1 MLYIAQK
8 LRHFFTNY
16 FFAMKSFLTAS
27 ALVFLFALHFA
38 QTSSA
43 QQATTTEKAP
53 ATATATIAGKTSGM
67 QKFIGFF
74 TFYWDAKTDKIW
86 LEVDKSR
93 LGEEFLYVVSLP
105 QGVGSNDIGLDRGQ
119 LSGERVVRLER
130 HGPKLLLVEP
140 NLNFRAITTD
150 PNEQR
155 AVGESFAKSVL
166 FGFKI
171 DVEDANTVLVD
182 ASAFFLRD
190 PHGVAATLKRAG
202 QGVYTIAP
210 DQSAMYLARTKSF
223 PKNSEWEV
231 TLTFTGEPTGQFI
244 REVTPT
250 PQIVSVREHHSF
262 IELPALK
269 ETQSGNA
276 QGYTMR
282 EFDPRSGYFPMRFMD
297 YSTPIDQ
304 PIVKRYIT
312 RHRLQKKNPSAP
324 KSEVIEPIVY
334 YIDNAAPEP
343 IRSALF
349 EGATWW
355 NEAFEAAGF
364 LNAFQVKIL
373 PDTADPMD
381 VRYNVVQWV
390 HRSTRGWSY
399 GGGITDP
406 RTGEILKG
414 HVTLGSLRVR
424 QDFLIA
430 SGIIAAYE
438 EGKKVP
444 DGLQKMALARLRQL
458 SAHEIGHTL
467 GLAHNFA
474 ASTMGAEGR
483 SSVMDYPHPKIE
495 GDAASGTFTLANA
508 YASGIGEWDK
518 ISIAYGYA
526 EFSTNENQA
535 LKNILD
541 DAHKRGFYFL
551 SDEDARPAGGAHPTT
566 HLWDN
571 GKNAIDELKRLM
583 NVRAEILKRFGANNI
598 PQGRPLSTL
607 DETLVPMYFLHRYQV
622 EAVSKILGGLD
633 YRYAVRG
640 DGQTITASI
649 SGDEQRRALDALLA
663 TISPDAL
670 ALPES
675 LLKLI
680 PPPAYGYNRTRETF
694 KNRTGLAFDALA
706 PAEAAATFTTS
717 FLLHPERAA
726 RLVEYSA
733 RDNSLP
739 SLSETIDKLL
749 AATWKAPTQQQS
761 YKAEVQRTVNA
772 AVLQSLMRLAQDDDA
787 SAQTRATALL
797 RLDNLRTW
805 LDGKR
810 KSLKDDAT
818 KAAFLLASVQIA
830 EFVKNPTVV
839 VVPKPLAV
847 PPGQPIGCGE

>member
-1 MLYIAQK
+1 MK
-8 LRHFFTNY
+8 LFFT
-16 FFAMKSFLTAS
+16 AS
-27 ALVFLFALHFA
+27 TLIASLALHSV
-38 QTSSA
+38 TNVSA
-43 QQATTTEKAP
+43 QQAAQQSTPAAP
-53 ATATATIAGKTSGM
+53 VTIATKTAGM

-86 LEVDKSR
+86 LEVEKSR
-93 LGEEFLYVVSLP
+93 LNQEFLYAVSLP

-140 NLNFRAITTD
+140 NLSFRAVTTN

-190 PHGVAATLKRAG
+190 AHGVAATLKRTG
-202 QGVYTIAP
+202 QGVYAVAT
-210 DQSAMYLARTKSF
+210 DQSAVFMPRTKSF
-223 PKNSEWEV
+223 PKNSEWEA

-244 REVTPT
+244 RDVTPT

-262 IELPALK
+262 IELPALT
-269 ETQSGNA
+269 EAQSGNA
-276 QGYTMR
+276 QGHKMR
-282 EFDPRSGYFPMRFMD
+282 EFDPRSGYFPMSYMD
-297 YSTPIDQ
+297 YSTPISE
-304 PIVKRYIT
+304 PIVKRFIT
-312 RHRLQKKNPSAP
+312 RHRLQKKNPLAA
-324 KSEVIEPIVY
+324 KSEVVEPIVY

-373 PDTADPMD
+373 PDSADPMD
-381 VRYNVVQWV
+381 VRYNLVQWV

-399 GGGITDP
+399 GSSINDP

-438 EGKKVP
+438 DGKTVP
-444 DGLQKMALARLRQL
+444 DALQKMALARLRQL

-495 GDAASGTFTLANA
+495 GDAATGAFTLSNA

-526 EFSTNENQA
+526 EFPTNEKQA
-535 LKNILD
+535 LNNILD
-541 DAHKRGFYFL
+541 DAHKRGFYFIT
-551 SDEDARPAGGAHPTT
+551 DEDSRPAGGAHPAG

-571 GKNAIDELKRLM
+571 GKNAIDELTRLM
-583 NVRAEILKRFGANNI
+583 TVRSEILKRFGANNI
-598 PQGRPLSTL
+598 PQGRPLSML

-640 DGQTITASI
+640 DGQTVTASI
-649 SGDEQRRALDALLA
+649 SGDEQRRALDALLS
-663 TISPDAL
+663 TISADAL

-680 PPPAYGYNRTRETF
+680 PPPAFGYSRTREAF

-726 RLVEYSA
+726 RLVEHNS

-739 SLSETIDKLL
+739 SLGETIDKLL
-749 AATWKAPTQQQS
+749 AATWKAPTPGQS
-761 YKAEVQRTVNA
+761 YKAEVQRTVNT
-772 AVLQSLMRLAQDDDA
+772 AVLQSLMRLVQDDDA
-787 SAQTRATALL
+787 SAQTRAIALL
-797 RLDNLRTW
+797 RLDDLRTW

-830 EFVKNPTVV
+830 EFVKNPKTVS
-839 VVPKPLAV
+839 VPKPLAV

>member
-1 MLYIAQK
+1 
-8 LRHFFTNY
+8 
-16 FFAMKSFLTAS
+16 MKSFLTAS
-27 ALVFLFALHFA
+27 ALVFLFALNFA

-43 QQATTTEKAP
+43 QQVPTTEKAP
-53 ATATATIAGKTSGM
+53 SPAATIAGKTSGM
-67 QKFIGFF
+67 QKFTGFF

-86 LEVDKSR
+86 LEVEKSR
-93 LGEEFLYVVSLP
+93 LGEEFLYAVSLP

-171 DVEDANTVLVD
+171 DTEEGSKVLVD

-190 PHGVAATLKRAG
+190 AHGVAATLKRTG
-202 QGVYTIAP
+202 QGAYSVVA
-210 DQSAMYLARTKSF
+210 DQSAVFMPRTKSF
-223 PKNSEWEV
+223 PKNTEWEV

-244 REVTPT
+244 RDVTPT
-250 PQIVSVREHHSF
+250 PQVVSVREHHSF
-262 IELPALK
+262 IELPILN
-269 ETQSGNA
+269 ETQNGNA
-276 QGYTMR
+276 QGYKMR
-282 EFDPRSGYFPMRFMD
+282 EFDPRSGYFPMSYMD
-297 YSTPIDQ
+297 YSTPISE
-304 PIVKRYIT
+304 PIMKRFIT

-324 KSEVIEPIVY
+324 KSEVVQPIVY

-373 PDTADPMD
+373 PDSADPMD

-390 HRSTRGWSY
+390 HRATRGWSY

-430 SGIIAAYE
+430 SGIIAVYE
-438 EGKKVP
+438 EGKNVP

-495 GDAASGTFTLANA
+495 GDAASGMFTLANA

-571 GKNAIDELKRLM
+571 GKNAIDELTRLM
-583 NVRAEILKRFGANNI
+583 TVRAEILKRFGVNNI
-598 PQGRPLSTL
+598 RQGQPLSTL

-663 TISPDAL
+663 TISPDVL

-726 RLVEYSA
+726 RLVEHNS

-739 SLSETIDKLL
+739 SLGETIDKLL
-749 AATWKAPTQQQS
+749 AATWKAPTLGQS
-761 YKAEVQRTVNA
+761 YKAEVQRSVNT
-772 AVLQSLMRLAQDDDA
+772 AVLQSLMRLVQDDDA
-787 SAQTRATALL
+787 SAQTRAIALL
-797 RLDNLRTW
+797 RLDDLRTW

-830 EFVKNPTVV
+830 EFVKNPKTVV
-839 VVPKPLAV
+839 LPKPLAV

>member
-1 MLYIAQK
+1 MK
-8 LRHFFTNY
+8 LFFI
-16 FFAMKSFLTAS
+16 AS
-27 ALVFLFALHFA
+27 ALIAFFALHSI
-38 QTSSA
+38 TNVSA
-43 QQATTTEKAP
+43 QQAVQQTTP
-53 ATATATIAGKTSGM
+53 AAAATIASKTAGM
-67 QKFIGFF
+67 QKFTGFF
-74 TFYWDAKTDKIW
+74 TFYWDPKTDKIW
-86 LEVDKSR
+86 LEVEKSR
-93 LGEEFLYVVSLP
+93 FDREFLYAVSLP

-140 NLNFRAITTD
+140 NLAFRAVTTD

-190 PHGVAATLKRAG
+190 AHGVAPALKRTG

-244 REVTPT
+244 RDVTPT
-250 PQIVSVREHHSF
+250 PQTVSVREHHSF
-262 IELPALK
+262 IALPALN
-269 ETQSGNA
+269 EEQS
-276 QGYTMR
+276 YKMR
-282 EFDPRSGYFPMRFMD
+282 EFDPRSGYFPMSYMD
-297 YSTPIDQ
+297 YSTPISE
-304 PIVKRYIT
+304 PIVKRFIT
-312 RHRLQKKNPSAP
+312 RHRLQKKNPLAA
-324 KSEVIEPIVY
+324 KSEVVQPIVY

-373 PDTADPMD
+373 PDSADPMD

-390 HRSTRGWSY
+390 HRATRGWSY

-438 EGKKVP
+438 EGKTVP
-444 DGLQKMALARLRQL
+444 DALQKMALSRLRQL

-495 GDAASGTFTLANA
+495 GDAATGAFTLSNA

-526 EFSTNENQA
+526 EFPTNEKQS

-541 DAHKRGFYFL
+541 DAHKRGFYFIT
-551 SDEDARPAGGAHPTT
+551 DEDSRPAGGAHPAG

-571 GKNAIDELKRLM
+571 GKNAIDELTRLM

-598 PQGRPLSTL
+598 SQGRPLSTL

-640 DGQTITASI
+640 DGQTVTASI
-649 SGDEQRRALDALLA
+649 SGDEQRRALDALLS
-663 TISPDAL
+663 TISADAL

-680 PPPAYGYNRTRETF
+680 PPPAYGYNRTREAF

-726 RLVEYSA
+726 RLVEHNS

-739 SLSETIDKLL
+739 SLGETIDKLL
-749 AATWKAPTQQQS
+749 AATWKAPTPVQS
-761 YKAEVQRTVNA
+761 YKAEVQRTVNT
-772 AVLQSLMRLAQDDDA
+772 AVLQSLMRLVQDDDA
-787 SAQTRATALL
+787 SAQTRAIALL
-797 RLDNLRTW
+797 RLDDLRTW
-805 LDGKR
+805 LEGKR
-810 KSLKDDAT
+810 KSVKDDAT
-818 KAAFLLASVQIA
+818 KAAYLLASVQIA
-830 EFVKNPTVV
+830 EFVKNPKTVS
-839 VVPKPLAV
+839 VPKPIAV
-847 PPGQPIGCGE
+847 PPGQPIGCE

>member
-1 MLYIAQK
+1 
-8 LRHFFTNY
+8 
-16 FFAMKSFLTAS
+16 MKSFFTVSVFAFLL
-27 ALVFLFALHFA
+27 ALSIVHNTSA
-38 QTSSA
+38 QTTT
-43 QQATTTEKAP
+43 QATEKTTA
-53 ATATATIAGKTSGM
+53 AATIATKTAGM
-67 QKFIGFF
+67 QKFTGFF

-93 LGEEFLYVVSLP
+93 FDREFLYAVSLP

-140 NLNFRAITTD
+140 NLAFRAVTTD

-190 PHGVAATLKRAG
+190 AHGVAPALKRAG
-202 QGVYTIAP
+202 QGVYAVVA

-244 REVTPT
+244 RDVTPT

-262 IELPALK
+262 IALPALN
-269 ETQSGNA
+269 EEQS
-276 QGYTMR
+276 YKMR
-282 EFDPRSGYFPMRFMD
+282 EFDPRSGYFPMSYMD
-297 YSTPIDQ
+297 YSTPISE
-304 PIVKRYIT
+304 PIVKRFIT
-312 RHRLQKKNPSAP
+312 RHRLQKKNPLAA
-324 KSEVIEPIVY
+324 KSEVVQPIVY

-364 LNAFQVKIL
+364 LNGFQVKIL
-373 PDTADPMD
+373 PDSADPMD

-390 HRSTRGWSY
+390 HRATRGWSY
-399 GGGITDP
+399 GGSITDP

-438 EGKKVP
+438 EGKTVP
-444 DGLQKMALARLRQL
+444 DALQKMALSRLKQL

-474 ASTMGAEGR
+474 ASVMGSEGR

-495 GDAASGTFTLANA
+495 GDAATGTFTLANA

-526 EFSTNENQA
+526 EFTTNEKQA
-535 LKNILD
+535 LKNIVD

-551 SDEDARPAGGAHPTT
+551 SDEDARPVGGAHPTT

-571 GKNAIDELKRLM
+571 GKNAIDELTRLM
-583 NVRAEILKRFGANNI
+583 TVRAEILKRFGVNNI

-649 SGDEQRRALDALLA
+649 SGDEQRRALDALLS
-663 TISPDAL
+663 TISADAL

-680 PPPAYGYNRTRETF
+680 PPPAYGYNRTREAF

-726 RLVEYSA
+726 RLVEHHS

-739 SLSETIDKLL
+739 SLGETIDKLL
-749 AATWKAPTQQQS
+749 AATWKAPTPGQS
-761 YKAEVQRTVNA
+761 YKAEVQRTVNT
-772 AVLQSLMRLAQDDDA
+772 AVLQSLMRLVQDDDA
-787 SAQTRATALL
+787 SAQTRAIALL
-797 RLDNLRTW
+797 RLDDLRGW

-810 KSLKDDAT
+810 KSLKDDGT
-818 KAAFLLASVQIA
+818 KAAYLLASVQIA
-830 EFVKNPTVV
+830 EFVKNPKTAS
-839 VVPKPLAV
+839 VPKPLAV

>member
-1 MLYIAQK
+1 
-8 LRHFFTNY
+8 
-16 FFAMKSFLTAS
+16 MKSFFAAS
-27 ALVFLFALHFA
+27 AFVVLLSLSFV
-38 QTSSA
+38 QKTSA
-43 QQATTTEKAP
+43 QQQATEKAP
-53 ATATATIAGKTSGM
+53 AAAATIAGKTSGM
-67 QKFIGFF
+67 QKFTGFF

-86 LEVDKSR
+86 LEVEKSR
-93 LGEEFLYVVSLP
+93 LGEEFLYAVSLP

-140 NLNFRAITTD
+140 NLSFRAVTTN

-155 AVGESFAKSVL
+155 AVAESFAKSVL

-190 PHGVAATLKRAG
+190 AHGVAATLKRTG
-202 QGVYTIAP
+202 QGAYSVVA

-231 TLTFTGEPTGQFI
+231 TLTFAGEAAGQFI

-250 PQIVSVREHHSF
+250 PNIVSVREHHSF
-262 IELPALK
+262 IELPALS
-269 ETQSGNA
+269 ETLSGNA
-276 QGYTMR
+276 LSVAAQGYKMR
-282 EFDPRSGYFPMRFMD
+282 EFDPRSGFFPMSFMD
-297 YSTPIDQ
+297 YSTPISE

-312 RHRLQKKNPSAP
+312 RHRLEKKNPGAA
-324 KSEVIEPIVY
+324 KSDVVQPIVY

-364 LNAFQVKIL
+364 QNAFQVKIL
-373 PDTADPMD
+373 PDSADPMD

-399 GGGITDP
+399 GGSIIDP

-438 EGKKVP
+438 DGKTVP
-444 DGLQKMALARLRQL
+444 DALQKMALSRLKQL

-467 GLAHNFA
+467 GLSHNFA
-474 ASTMGAEGR
+474 ASVMGAEGR

-495 GDAASGTFTLANA
+495 GDAASPSSGAFTLANA

-518 ISIAYGYA
+518 ISIAFGYG
-526 EFSTNENQA
+526 EFPSNEKQA
-535 LKNILD
+535 LNNILD

-571 GKNAIDELKRLM
+571 GKNAIDELTRLM
-583 NVRAEILKRFGANNI
+583 NVRGEILKRFGVNNI
-598 PQGRPLSTL
+598 RQGQPLSTL

-640 DGQTITASI
+640 DGQTVTAHI
-649 SGDEQRRALDALLA
+649 SGDEQRRALDALLS
-663 TISPDAL
+663 TIAPDAL

-680 PPPAYGYNRTRETF
+680 PPPAYGYGRTREAF
-694 KNRTGLAFDALA
+694 KSRTGLAFDALA

-726 RLVEYSA
+726 RLVEHNS

-739 SLSETIDKLL
+739 SLGETIDKLL
-749 AATWKAPTQQQS
+749 AATWKNSSAQS
-761 YKAEVQRTVNA
+761 GYKAEVQRTVNT
-772 AVLQSLMRLAQDDDA
+772 AVLQSLMRLVQDDDA
-787 SAQTRATALL
+787 SAQTRAIALL
-797 RLDNLRTW
+797 RLDDLRTW

-818 KAAFLLASVQIA
+818 KASYLLASVQIA
-830 EFVKNPTVV
+830 EFVKNPKTV